1 MSEPLWSRSAADLLP
16 DLRTGVLKAE
26 TLMQAVLDQV
36 TSRNDPVNAF
46 AHIDADGALA
56 AARDADRDLAR
67 GKTPGPLHGIPFSV
81 KDLLAV
87 KGMPLEYASEAF
99 AGQISGEDALAI
111 DRLRQAG
118 AIPFAKSTTPEFGH
132 KVLTD
137 SPRQGVSRNPW
148 NPEFSCGGS
157 SGGAAIATAMGF
169 GPLHVSTDGAG
180 SGRIPAACC
189 GIVGLKPTWS
199 AVPHETTTDLFG
211 SLTCIG
217 QMGRTVADIAMMFNA
232 MKGPDPRDPWSHGGS
247 FSPVALPE
255 DPLAALR
262 GLRLRYAPMTVN
274 RWVDPDVAA
283 AVGAAVDR
291 LLAAGAERVAMPA
304 DLAIDTGS
312 ALILMRAYQQARFGS
327 LLDEF
332 GGRMDRTARLGLTPQ
347 PETQTYPR
355 LAAAA
360 RARTDIFREVERLFD
375 GCDIFITPTVA
386 YPALPAGQAADEPLV
401 VDGTE
406 HGPLRDAWYPYT
418 IPYNASGHPAISIPC
433 GLSSAGLPIGLQIAG
448 RWHDEARLLAVAA
461 ALEALQ
467 PWAGHWAPL
476 AGKGQPS

>member
-16 DLRTGVLKAE
+16 DLRAGALKAE
-26 TLMQAVLDQV
+26 TLMRAVLDQV
-36 TSRNDPVNAF
+36 AARNGPVNAF
-46 AHIDADGALA
+46 SHLDAEAALT
-56 AARDADRDLAR
+56 AAREADRDLAA
-67 GKTPGPLHGIPFSV
+67 GKAPGPLHGIPFSV

-87 KGMPLEYASEAF
+87 KDMPLEYASEAF
-99 AGQISGEDALAI
+99 AGQISGDDALAI
-111 DRLRQAG
+111 DRLRRAG

-157 SGGAAIATAMGF
+157 SGGAAIAAAMGF

-180 SGRIPAACC
+180 SGRIPASCC
-189 GIVGLKPTWS
+189 GVVGLKPTWS

-217 QMGRTVADIAMMFNA
+217 QMGRTVADVAMMFNV

-247 FSPVALPE
+247 SAPVVLSE

-262 GLRLRYAPMTVN
+262 GLRLRYAPRMQN
-274 RWVDPDVAA
+274 RWVDPDIEA

-291 LLAAGAERVAMPA
+291 LIAAGAEQVAMPA
-304 DLAIDTGS
+304 GFAVDTAS
-312 ALILMRAYQQARFGS
+312 ALILMRAYQHARFGS

-332 GGRMDRTARLGLTPQ
+332 GGRMDRTARFGLTPQ

-360 RARTDIFREVERLFD
+360 RARTDIFREVERLFE
-375 GCDIFITPTVA
+375 GADIFITPTVA
-386 YPALPAGQAADEPLV
+386 SPALPAGQASDEPLV
-401 VDGTE
+401 VDGVD

-433 GLSSAGLPIGLQIAG
+433 GLSSGGLPIGLQVVG

-461 ALEALQ
+461 ALETLQ